1 MRIACF
7 YAILIGGGNVCRGDV
22 AIISPPRMCTMEAVR
37 IEWAIT
43 AWTGEP
49 DLVWVEIH
57 ELGTLKPVSRFDLFQ
72 SGQSDREPSS
82 SFATL
87 DSQPETLQRLHSV
100 IQSDDYGP
108 FDTPEVQKVCSAS
121 SLYFNYEA
129 IGTFHLLYAALHE
142 ASYLRR

>member
-1 MRIACF
+1 MHAAGF
-7 YAILIGGGNVCRGDV
+7 YAILLGGANLCRGDV
-22 AIISPPRMCTMEAVR
+22 AIIAPPRRCTMEAVR
-37 IEWAIT
+37 IEWAIPE
-43 AWTGEP
+43 WTGAPE
-49 DLVWVEIH
+49 LIWVEIH
-57 ELGTLKPVSRFDLFQ
+57 ELGTLKPVGRFDLFQ

-108 FDTPEVQKVCSAS
+108 FDTPEVQKVSCASALYS
-121 SLYFNYEA
+121 SSHRHITLVL
-129 IGTFHLLYAALHE
+129 HAALRG